1 MIYTCTLNPSVDYVV
16 HVQDFQLGELN
27 RMSLD
32 VKYPG
37 GKGINVSRV
46 LKRAGV
52 ESKALGFI
60 GGFTGSYVE
69 EFLNEE
75 GISTNFIHVNGD
87 SRINI
92 KLKTDETETEIN
104 GQGPEVSNDQVRQL
118 IKQVESLQ
126 NDDVLVL
133 AGSIPSSLPSD
144 FYSKLTKI
152 AKKQGAK
159 VVVDASGKVLLDIVE
174 QGPFFI
180 KPNHHELGELFDVTI
195 KTPEEAI
202 PYGQRLLELGAENVA
217 ISMAGKGAL
226 LITKEAIYQA
236 SVPKGTVKNS
246 VGAGDSLV
254 AGYLADYLQKGDVVE
269 AFRTGVATGSA
280 TAFSL
285 ELCTQEDV
293 ERLIPKVEIKKIRL
307 GVVLA

>member
-16 HVQDFQLGELN
+16 HVKDFHLGEIN
-27 RMSLD
+27 RMSFD
-32 VKYPG
+32 GKYPG

-52 ESKALGFI
+52 ESEALGFI
-60 GGFTGSYVE
+60 GGFTGSFV
-69 EFLNEE
+69 E
-75 GISTNFIHVNGD
+75 GILKDEDIPTNFIKVNGD

-92 KLKTDETETEIN
+92 KLKTETETEIN
-104 GQGPEVSNDQVRQL
+104 GLGPEITDDQFGQL
-118 IKQVESLQ
+118 VKQVESLQ
-126 NDDVLVL
+126 NGDILVL
-133 AGSIPSSLPSD
+133 AGSIPSSLPSNL
-144 FYSKLTKI
+144 YTKLSNL

-159 VVVDASGKVLLDIVE
+159 VVVDVSGKVLLDIVE

-195 KTPEEAI
+195 ETPEEAI
-202 PYGQRLLELGAENVA
+202 PYGQKLLELGAENVA

-226 LITKEAIYQA
+226 LITKDAIYQA

-254 AGYLADYLQKGDVVE
+254 AGFLAAFIQKGDIVE
-269 AFRTGVATGSA
+269 AFRTGVASGSA

-285 ELCTQEDV
+285 ELCTYEDV
-293 ERLIPKVEIKKIRL
+293 QRLIPEVEIKRIGLEK
-307 GVVLA
+307 VQV

>member
-16 HVQDFQLGELN
+16 QVQEFQLGDLN
-27 RMSLD
+27 RMSFD
-32 VKYPG
+32 AKYPG

-60 GGFTGSYVE
+60 GGFTGSFVE
-69 EFLNEE
+69 GFLREE
-75 GISTNFIHVNGD
+75 GISANFIHVNGD

-92 KLKTDETETEIN
+92 KLKTETETEIN
-104 GQGPEVSNDQVRQL
+104 GQGPEITNDQFGQL
-118 IKQVESLQ
+118 VKQIEGLENS
-126 NDDVLVL
+126 DILVL

-144 FYSKLTKI
+144 LYIKLSKL

-159 VVVDASGKVLLDIVE
+159 VVVDVSGKVLLDIVD
-174 QGPFFI
+174 QKPFFI
-180 KPNHHELGELFDVTI
+180 KPNHHELGELFDTTI
-195 KTPEEAI
+195 ETPEEAI

-217 ISMAGKGAL
+217 ISMAEKGAL
-226 LITKEAIYQA
+226 LITKDAVYQA

-254 AGYLADYLQKGDVVE
+254 AGFLAAWLQKSDIVE
-269 AFRTGVATGSA
+269 AFRTGVASGSA

-293 ERLIPKVEIKKIRL
+293 LRLIPEVEIKTIGLEKVHL
-307 GVVLA
+307 

>member
-16 HVQDFQLGELN
+16 QVQEFQLGDLN
-27 RMSLD
+27 RMSFD
-32 VKYPG
+32 AKYPG

-60 GGFTGSYVE
+60 GGFTGSFVE
-69 EFLNEE
+69 GFLREE
-75 GISTNFIHVNGD
+75 GISANFIHVNGD

-92 KLKTDETETEIN
+92 KLKTETETEIN
-104 GQGPEVSNDQVRQL
+104 GQGPEITNDQFGQL
-118 IKQVESLQ
+118 VKQIEGLENS
-126 NDDVLVL
+126 DILVL

-144 FYSKLTKI
+144 LYIKLSKL

-159 VVVDASGKVLLDIVE
+159 VVVDVSGKVLLDIVG
-174 QGPFFI
+174 QKPFFI
-180 KPNHHELGELFDVTI
+180 KPNHHELGELFDTTI
-195 KTPEEAI
+195 ETPEEAI

-217 ISMAGKGAL
+217 ISMAEKGAL
-226 LITKEAIYQA
+226 LITKDAVYQA
-236 SVPKGTVKNS
+236 SVPKGAVKNS

-254 AGYLADYLQKGDVVE
+254 AGFLAAWLQKSDIVE
-269 AFRTGVATGSA
+269 AFRTGVASGSA

-293 ERLIPKVEIKKIRL
+293 LRLIPEVEIKTIRL
-307 GVVLA
+307 GKVQL